1 MLENNPYI
9 QQLHAIEDG
18 LRKLKI
24 LGFDWIID
32 LHHNFR
38 TSKLKKALGVPSKS
52 FYKLNI
58 EKWLLTTFKINRL
71 PKKHIVDRY
80 LETVAHLGVTNDKLG
95 LDYFLAENE
104 ALPNELELPEKYV
117 ALVIGGQHATKILPT
132 DRLQEVCRKV
142 NLPIVLV
149 GGPEDRSSGEE
160 IAQNQTEV
168 INTCG
173 DLSIN
178 QSAYL
183 IKHAQKV
190 ITHDT
195 GMMHISAAFKKEII
209 SIWGNTVPDF
219 GMYPYLSSEQSKIL
233 EVKNLSCRP
242 CSKIGYKKCP
252 KGHFK
257 CMNQIDLN
265 LFSRE

>member
-1 MLENNPYI
+1 M
-9 QQLHAIEDG
+9 
-18 LRKLKI
+18 
-24 LGFDWIID
+24 
-32 LHHNFR
+32 
-38 TSKLKKALGVPSKS
+38 
-52 FYKLNI
+52 
-58 EKWLLTTFKINRL
+58 
-71 PKKHIVDRY
+71 
-80 LETVAHLGVTNDKLG
+80 
-95 LDYFLAENE
+95 
-104 ALPNELELPEKYV
+104 
-117 ALVIGGQHATKILPT
+117 
-132 DRLQEVCRKV
+132 
-142 NLPIVLV
+142 NLPIILI
-149 GGPEDRSSGEE
+149 GGLEDKLRGEV
-160 IAQNQTEV
+160 IAQNQTEI

-209 SIWGNTVPDF
+209 SIWGNTVPEF

>member
-1 MLENNPYI
+1 M
-9 QQLHAIEDG
+9 
-18 LRKLKI
+18 
-24 LGFDWIID
+24 
-32 LHHNFR
+32 
-38 TSKLKKALGVPSKS
+38 
-52 FYKLNI
+52 
-58 EKWLLTTFKINRL
+58 
-71 PKKHIVDRY
+71 
-80 LETVAHLGVTNDKLG
+80 
-95 LDYFLAENE
+95 
-104 ALPNELELPEKYV
+104 PNELELPEKYV

-209 SIWGNTVPDF
+209 SIWGNTVPEF